1 MDPRLSSLYKGFSN
15 EDPAPERV
23 KPMPMQILHHAD
35 RIHAPDDAL
44 AAAAIDLA
52 WIAVFYLLR
61 PGEYCKSADNKPIL
75 FRHVGLRIG
84 ERILDTTSCPIHEL
98 LLATASSI
106 TFDDQKNR
114 ERGEI
119 IAHALSGH
127 PRACPTKKA
136 LARRLV
142 YLRSTQHHHPTTPLC
157 AVRFQ
162 QRWTFVT
169 SSLLTTTLQASA
181 AALPVLGFQPDQ
193 VTARSMRAGGAMAL
207 LCGRVDANIIRLVGR
222 WKSDA
227 MFRYLHAQALPLVQ
241 NLATTML
248 NHGTFTLAPGADL
261 PPAAAAILQIP
272 GDGGP
277 APGPI
282 TL

>member
-15 EDPAPERV
+15 VDPAPERV

-35 RIHAPDDAL
+35 RMHAPDDAL
-44 AAAAIDLA
+44 AAASIDLA

-61 PGEYCKSADNKPIL
+61 PGEYCKSQQNKPLL
-75 FRHVGLRIG
+75 FRHVGLRLD
-84 ERILDTTSCPIHEL
+84 ERILDPGTCPVHEL

-114 ERGEI
+114 ERGEV

-127 PRACPTKKA
+127 PRACPTKA
-136 LARRLV
+136 LARRIL
-142 YLRSTQHHHPTTPLC
+142 YLRSTQHAQPHTPLC

-162 QRWTFVT
+162 QRWIHVT
-169 SSLLTTTLQASA
+169 STLLTTTLQASA
-181 AALPVLGFQPDQ
+181 LALPILGFQPDQ

-207 LCGRVDANIIRLVGR
+207 LCGKVDANIIRLVGR

-241 NLATTML
+241 NLASTML
-248 NHGTFTLAPGADL
+248 THGSFTLAPGADV
-261 PPAAAAILQIP
+261 PPAVADIL
-272 GDGGP
+272 GDDGP
-277 APGPI
+277 ATGHI
-282 TL
+282 TFY